1 MSFTTSSSFE
11 EKRKFPRVEV
21 RWPVTLVTEKRSFGG
36 EARNISADGVFILFR
51 NSIENLALNDNYLLL
66 MYPANERLQL
76 MAKPIWSNP
85 DTPPG
90 MGLCFVEISQ
100 GDRELLREAIEKHAG
115 E

>member
-1 MSFTTSSSFE
+1 MA
-11 EKRKFPRVEV
+11 
-21 RWPVTLVTEKRSFGG
+21 LITEKRSFGG

-51 NSIENLALNDNYLLL
+51 NSIENLALNDNYLLV
-66 MYPANERLQL
+66 MYPANERIQV

-90 MGLCFVEISQ
+90 MGLCFVEISEA
-100 GDRELLREAIEKHAG
+100 DRELLQEAIQRYAG